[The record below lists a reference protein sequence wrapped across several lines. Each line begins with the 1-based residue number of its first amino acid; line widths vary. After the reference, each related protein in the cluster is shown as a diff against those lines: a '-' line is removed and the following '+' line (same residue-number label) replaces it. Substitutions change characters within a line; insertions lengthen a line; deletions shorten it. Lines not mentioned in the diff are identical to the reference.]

1 MALRAAK
8 LAMQRSRAFGSLL
21 STPRAAV
28 PRLSRSFRL
37 AAVASQRT
45 LDTAE
50 AASQSPGWGFYGL
63 AGAAGFAASAGR
75 YEMTPQHANVD
86 EEDEDVTL
94 HGANRDQLARLARN
108 ESGPPAGEGERDE
121 APDPE
126 AEAEPPGERRQFAC
140 LLTFYFEFFCLFC

>member
-8 LAMQRSRAFGSLL
+8 LAMQSRAFVSLL
-21 STPRAAV
+21 STRAAA
-28 PRLSRSFRL
+28 PGLSRSLRL

-63 AGAAGFAASAGR
+63 AGAAGFAVSAGR
-75 YEMTPQHANVD
+75 YEMTPQHANGD

-108 ESGPPAGEGERDE
+108 ESGPPAGERDE

-140 LLTFYFEFFCLFC
+140 LLTFLF